1 MSDFVNF
8 NELVDSIVT
17 EKDYV
22 ANRPVVEKELLH
34 YDILYAL
41 SAAGLLK
48 NITFQGG
55 TSLRLCYGSS
65 RFSEDLDFA
74 GGCDFCSAQVIEI
87 KACIE
92 KYVGG
97 RYGLEV
103 VVKEPKELRKEPDYA
118 DVKVDKWQISVTTN
132 PGKSDLPKQRI
143 KVEIVNIPAYTNTPR
158 MLAKNYEQLPSGYS
172 DLIIRVEEL
181 AEVMADKLVSFPATT
196 SYIRYRDMWDLVWLH
211 QQGAKPDAEL
221 VMKKITDYKINDKFA
236 EWLQARIESLPSLVA
251 SEKFRGEMRRFLPVS
266 VADRTLLQP
275 DFLDFLQITLHELL
289 ITIQTDIYGSKDP
302 KAVKKFDM

>member
-17 EKDYV
+17 EKNYA

-48 NITFQGG
+48 HITFQGG
-55 TSLRLCYGSS
+55 TSLRLCYGSN

-74 GGCDFCSAQVIEI
+74 GGRDFCSAQMLEI

-92 KYVGG
+92 KYVGE

-103 VVKEPKELRKEPDYA
+103 VVKEPKELRNEPDYA

-143 KVEIVNIPAYTNTPR
+143 KVEIANIPAYTNTLR
-158 MLAKNYEQLPSGYS
+158 SLAKNYAQLPSGYS

-181 AEVMADKLVSFPATT
+181 TEVMADKLVSFPATT
-196 SYIRYRDMWDLVWLH
+196 RHIRYRDMWDLVWLH
-211 QQGAKPDAEL
+211 QQSAKPDAEL
-221 VMKKITDYKINDKFA
+221 VMKKVADYKISDLFE

-251 SEKFRGEMRRFLPVS
+251 SKEFSEEMKRFLPVS
-266 VADRTLLQP
+266 VVNKTLLQP
-275 DFLDFLQITLHELL
+275 GFLEFLQATLHELL
-289 ITIQTDIYGSKDP
+289 VTIQTDIYGSKDP
-302 KAVKKFDM
+302 KPVKKFEM